1 MPTRQ
6 ATIGQRT
13 VSLDAR
19 PDRLDLRDRPYTPPL
34 GNLPSEWPRTAD
46 VAKYLPEYAKQ
57 GLVLDQGSEG
67 ACTGF
72 GLAAV
77 INYLGFYRN
86 QVEGTG
92 ACAARVS
99 PAMLYQLARMYDEW
113 PGEDYEGSSCRGALK
128 GWHRHGV
135 CREELWPYRLDR
147 KGRRVHVPPLED
159 PDLRDD
165 PESNWDVDALS
176 RTLGV
181 YYRVDVRSVV
191 DLQAAILHNGAVY
204 VSGTV
209 HEGWAVPTRKQLRGH
224 ADLVRIKTVTQP
236 KEAGGHAFALVGYN
250 EQGFVVQNSWGPSWG
265 SHGFALLP
273 YEDWVLHGSDAWV
286 FTLGVSCQ
294 QLGRGERMVRTK
306 GTGAAAKLVR
316 SPRFLVPF
324 SGSAMGAVPDRPNGL
339 IGADDA
345 LARRYRSVR
354 KPEHR
359 PLEADQAYR
368 HTIVL
373 DRGFPVRNDITA
385 ESPQAALDSAVLSQ
399 PAAWLK
405 AKGSVK
411 VMVYAHGGL
420 NSESD
425 SIGRVRVMAPYALA
439 NGIYPLFV
447 TWRSGPMETVSDLV
461 EEFAAKFG
469 LGSRGAAPS
478 RGWLDRITEGTDRM
492 LEPVLR
498 APGGAMWGQMKLN
511 AIRASED
518 PQGGVRLAVERLKK
532 LQAEVPGL
540 EIHLVG
546 HSAGSIVLG
555 VMIKQLTA
563 AGLKAASTRLFAP
576 ACTTRFAVDHYI
588 PAVQKGVLPAEHFH
602 IHTLS
607 DKNELDDTVGPYRK
621 SLLYLVSRSFEDVHK
636 MPLLGMARNFDA
648 ATVAPDAADDSWA
661 RDRLA
666 DVKRWQAFWSGL
678 PHGGA
683 NLHLLDARDVSNGV
697 GTEAST
703 HGCFDNSVELIGL
716 ALGYIANP
724 AKPVP
729 VKVER
734 LDY

>member
-19 PDRLDLRDRPYTPPL
+19 PDRLDLRDRVYTPPL
-34 GNLPSEWPRTAD
+34 GNLPAEWPPQEWVQTH
-46 VAKYLPEYAKQ
+46 LPQYAERK
-57 GLVLDQGSEG
+57 LVLDQGSEG

-77 INYLGFYRN
+77 INYLSFVISLKQPEFEAR
-86 QVEGTG
+86 
-92 ACAARVS
+92 RVS

-135 CREELWPYRLDR
+135 CREELWEHKLDR
-147 KGRRVHVPPLED
+147 KGRRVHVPPVED
-159 PDLRDD
+159 PDLPDD
-165 PESNWDVDALS
+165 PERNWDVDALS

-191 DLQAAILHNGAVY
+191 DLQAAIFQNGAVY
-204 VSGTV
+204 VSATV
-209 HEGWAVPTRKQLRGH
+209 HEGWAVPTRKSLRGH
-224 ADLVRIKTVTQP
+224 ADLVRIKPVAQP
-236 KEAGGHAFALVGYN
+236 KEAGGHAFALVGFN
-250 EQGFVVQNSWGPSWG
+250 EQGFVVQNSWGPGWG

-273 YEDWVLHGSDAWV
+273 YEDWVQHATDAWV

-294 QLGRGERMVRTK
+294 QRGLARTQ
-306 GTGAAAKLVR
+306 GTGAATRLVR

-324 SGSAMGAVPDRPNGL
+324 SGSAMGAAPERPNGL

-354 KPEHR
+354 KAEHR
-359 PLEADQAYR
+359 PLDADQAYR

-385 ESPQAALDSAVLSQ
+385 ESPQAALESAVLSR

-405 AKGSVK
+405 ARGSVK

-420 NSESD
+420 NSESA

-447 TWRSGPMETVSDLV
+447 TWRSGPMETISDLV
-461 EEFAAKFG
+461 EELGAKFG
-469 LGSRGAAPS
+469 LGARGGSPA
-478 RGWLDRITEGTDRM
+478 RGWLDRIAEGTDRM

-511 AIRASED
+511 ATRASED

-532 LQAEVPGL
+532 LQAQVPGL

-546 HSAGSIVLG
+546 HSAGAIVLG
-555 VMIKQLTA
+555 AMLKQMAA

-576 ACTTRFAVDHYI
+576 ACTTRFALDHYV

-602 IHTLS
+602 IHVLS

-636 MPLLGMARNFDA
+636 MPLLGMARSFDP

-666 DVKRWQAFWSGL
+666 DVRRWQAFWQAL

-683 NLHLLDARDVSNGV
+683 NLHVLEARSVSNGA
-697 GTEAST
+697 GTEQAT
-703 HGCFDNSVELIGL
+703 HGCFDNSVDLVGQ
-716 ALGYIANP
+716 ALGYVVNP
-724 AKPVP
+724 AKPTA